1 MMTVGE
7 NLWDYETLRRRWER
21 TRVAEQGAYRRP
33 EKTRRARG
41 GEVVNALKEAI
52 GATGDPRF
60 AAAIKALKEH
70 GLDRPDAK
78 TFQRARWRP
87 IEYNCLRRMEQ
98 LLRVPARSTRVAAA
112 RTAVE
117 FHVEAL
123 SFDAVVRR
131 LERAYRSHLRWRA
144 EA

>member
-1 MMTVGE
+1 MTAGE
-7 NLWDYETLRRRWER
+7 NLWDYTTLQRRWER
-21 TRVAEQGAYRRP
+21 ALRLVRGAACRP
-33 EKTRRARG
+33 TKTRRARA
-41 GEVVNALKEAI
+41 GEVVNALKDAF

-60 AAAIKALKEH
+60 IAAIAALKEH

-78 TFQRARWRP
+78 TFQRVRWRP
-87 IEYNCLRRMEQ
+87 IEYNSIRRMEQ
-98 LLRVPARSTRVAAA
+98 LLRVPDRSRRIAAA

-117 FHVEAL
+117 FHIEAA

-131 LERAYRSHLRWRA
+131 LDRAYLAHLRRT